1 MYSNIPIPNFLIYL
15 VNRLKGK
22 SFSLFSTCL
31 LLFFFSH
38 QLYAVD
44 LLETYQLALENDATF
59 KKAIY
64 MHEASPEIYKQALS
78 EMLPVLGLDAYKK
91 QSKHEIND
99 NEVEVY
105 GDSIAR
111 YPSKGFDLVLTQPIF
126 KYSSMVGILQAK
138 EEVKRADLEFDA
150 AGQDLIL
157 RVTEAYLK
165 ALEARDILRFSK
177 SEEDAV
183 TLHFKLAK
191 ERYDNGLAPITDY
204 HDAKARLASIT
215 TKRIRAEHSLED
227 ALEGL
232 AELTG
237 GRIDYLKGIKS
248 PEIKADAY
256 YNLSGEA
263 AHNDKLSESEQD
275 QIAGPPQGNLFNSLI
290 PRKTDKYAGD
300 VIPLIIPLPDNI
312 EEWVSA
318 AKTQNLNILVKE
330 KDLDVAE
337 KEVFKQRSGHLPTLS
352 LIGRW
357 NRDDQRGSLYGGGS
371 DIEQWEGLVELKFP
385 LFNGFSTT
393 SKVREARLLAK
404 AAREEL
410 EKENRTVVRESKAAF
425 LGIKSS
431 IENIKALKQA
441 MVSNQIALDA
451 KKEGFKSGLFPS
463 LAVTDA
469 ERDLYQTKQ
478 EYAKSQYEYIIYSL
492 RLKKAVGLLKKEDI
506 SVVNNWLE

>member
-1 MYSNIPIPNFLIYL
+1 MYSSIPIPNFLIYAE
-15 VNRLKGK
+15 NRLKGECL
-22 SFSLFSTCL
+22 FIFSTCL
-31 LLFFFSH
+31 LLFLLA
-38 QLYAVD
+38 QPLYAVD

-64 MHEASPEIYKQALS
+64 THEASPEIYKQAFS
-78 EMLPVLGLDAYKK
+78 EFLPNVDLEAYY
-91 QSKHEIND
+91 QYSKHEIVD
-99 NEVEVY
+99 NEVEIY

-111 YPSKGFDLVLTQPIF
+111 YPSKGFDLVLRQPLF
-126 KYSSMVGILQAK
+126 KFSSVVGLEQAK
-138 EEVKRADLEFDA
+138 EEVKRADLEFDS

-165 ALEARDILRFSK
+165 VLESRDILRFSK

-183 TLHFKLAK
+183 SQHFTLAK

-215 TKRIRAEHSLED
+215 TKRVKAEHSLED

-232 AELTG
+232 VELTG
-237 GRIDYLKGIKS
+237 GRIDFLKGIKS
-248 PEIKADAY
+248 PEIKTDAY
-256 YNLSGEA
+256 YNLTDGGADTVYLSG
-263 AHNDKLSESEQD
+263 SEQG
-275 QIAGPPQGNLFNSLI
+275 QIAGPPQGNRFNSLI

-300 VIPLIIPLPDNI
+300 VIPLITPLPDNI
-312 EEWVSA
+312 DEWVSA
-318 AKTQNLNILVKE
+318 AKTQNINILVKE
-330 KDLDVAE
+330 KDLDVAR
-337 KEVFKQRSGHLPTLS
+337 KEVDRLRSEHLPTLS
-352 LIGRW
+352 LVGRW
-357 NRDDQRGSLYGGGS
+357 NQDDQGGSLYGGGS
-371 DIEQWEGLVELKFP
+371 DIEKWEGLVELKIP
-385 LFNGFSTT
+385 LFNGMSTS

-404 AAREEL
+404 VAREEL
-410 EKENRTVVRESKAAF
+410 EKENRTVIRESKAAF

-441 MVSNQIALDA
+441 MISNQIALDA

-492 RLKKAVGLLKKEDI
+492 RLKKAVGLLKPEDI